1 VGNKCPIES
10 TISLING
17 KWKILILKELS
28 QGPVRY
34 GKIGNHIP
42 TISAKVLTQQ
52 LREMVDDGLL
62 VREVFAEIPPRVE
75 YSLGEM
81 GISLFT
87 VFKELRRWGL
97 SEDKVHSVQCAYCKN
112 CQPLWQVKQQSV
124 VVQESNQ

>member
-1 VGNKCPIES
+1 MENKCPIES
-10 TISLING
+10 TLSIING

-28 QGPVRY
+28 HGPVRY
-34 GKIGNHIP
+34 GQIGNNIP

-52 LREMVDDGLL
+52 LREMVDDGLV
-62 VREVFAEIPPRVE
+62 VRKVFAEIPPRVE

-97 SEDKVHSVQCAYCKN
+97 SEDKVHSVQCAFCEK
-112 CQPLWQVKQQSV
+112 CQPVWQVKQHS
-124 VVQESNQ
+124 EDSK